1 MLRTTS
7 PAMVWNG
14 FGLIRMLA
22 PTASSSGPR
31 SLARK
36 IEVAMD
42 VLSLRRH
49 DPDQVQRVTAAVS
62 LEHDPE
68 KWIPVFGTDH
78 AQTLAEIGGLSA
90 PPGAPLGTL
99 LI

>member
-1 MLRTTS
+1 M
-7 PAMVWNG
+7 N
-14 FGLIRMLA
+14 
-22 PTASSSGPR
+22 
-31 SLARK
+31 
-36 IEVAMD
+36 

-49 DPDQVQRVTAAVS
+49 DPDQVQRVTAVVS

-68 KWIPVFGTDH
+68 KWIPVFGKDH

-90 PPGAPLGTL
+90 PPGAPLGIL